1 MGRWFGSEATQ
12 CPNCEEQ
19 QEDSHHLL
27 HCPDP
32 GRSSFLREELKTV
45 QSWLTERHTDPILGA
60 ALSEYLSGRGRRT
73 LTDIIGTTRDT
84 LLRKLAYMQDSIG
97 WDHMM
102 EGKVTRLLREYQHI
116 HLLTSESMLTADD
129 WMAQFLKHLLHV
141 THGQWIYRNVSRH
154 HLQHG
159 LLRDLERQSL
169 LREIDKYLSM
179 PPEAVPEESKFL
191 LEIDFQ
197 QIRTAATEKQSYWV
211 QAMRAAIHAGRRVPP
226 GGRRLR
232 RRVSTNQA
240 ITVPTSTAFTDS
252 PPIPFGTADDVAAYG
267 GGTRQTGSGSIRD
280 KSNKRRKPD

>member
-1 MGRWFGSEATQ
+1 MGKKDARHFYLTELGWFSSTFEAVDWESRDKVLSSTTDMFRIWLCKQCSTFCASGKNMGRWFGSEATQ

-45 QSWLTERHTDPILGA
+45 QSWLTERHTNPILGA

-102 EGKVTRLLREYQHI
+102 EGKVTKLLREYQHI

-159 LLRDLERQSL
+159 LL
-169 LREIDKYLSM
+169 
-179 PPEAVPEESKFL
+179 
-191 LEIDFQ
+191 
-197 QIRTAATEKQSYWV
+197 
-211 QAMRAAIHAGRRVPP
+211 
-226 GGRRLR
+226 
-232 RRVSTNQA
+232 
-240 ITVPTSTAFTDS
+240 
-252 PPIPFGTADDVAAYG
+252 
-267 GGTRQTGSGSIRD
+267 
-280 KSNKRRKPD
+280 